1 MLNRITFFSS
11 VEFPTTASSP
21 TIAFPLINAQCLI
34 SAFFPII
41 AGPCMYAVGAT
52 VADFAIHTSSP
63 ILSYSS
69 GSSVFP
75 NSIIKSFIFGNTS
88 HGYVAPSNIFLLLFH
103 LNYIDFLFY
112 ILPYFSPFLGIGGRV
127 SNPYFFIFFRD

>member
-11 VEFPTTASSP
+11 VEFPTTAPSP

-52 VADFAIHTSSP
+52 VADYLGVEFKAD
-63 ILSYSS
+63 
-69 GSSVFP
+69 
-75 NSIIKSFIFGNTS
+75 
-88 HGYVAPSNIFLLLFH
+88 APSLL
-103 LNYIDFLFY
+103 DK
-112 ILPYFSPFLGIGGRV
+112 ILK
-127 SNPYFFIFFRD
+127 